1 MLVFRIIVL
10 LMIASCFLSS
20 LLGADRIFCK
30 NLCRIAEKFAPRNT
44 NHLNHCSKA
53 ILHDKKWQIIDFP
66 SLQTA
71 QKYFNQYFKPILQSK
86 TSKEILENF
95 LTYKNP
101 QGYPILFSNVI
112 FQHVRRQF
120 FSRLTFVRRVQNVS
134 VFVVSVSLAEWF
146 QGQLLV
152 CLSVPVFLA
161 NDKPANQWMNDPNQW
176 MNDRVKNC
184 KNSSIQSGKWP
195 EISIS

>member
-1 MLVFRIIVL
+1 MQIEFFV
-10 LMIASCFLSS
+10 
-20 LLGADRIFCK
+20 K

-146 QGQLLV
+146 QRQLPV
-152 CLSVPVFLA
+152 CLSVPLSPLPMI
-161 NDKPANQWMNDPNQW
+161 NLQINEWMIEWKLQ
-176 MNDRVKNC
+176 KF
-184 KNSSIQSGKWP
+184 KYSIW
-195 EISIS
+195 EMTRN